1 MLCKMAAGV
10 VAVVVLAGVGAAAQ
24 EKKDAPKV
32 VVGTFE
38 SYKDDVLTLTV
49 DGKKQELKVPG
60 DTTVALTAG
69 KDQKKMIKAKDG
81 LKDVKKGSFTAV
93 TLSDG
98 KVLGVGVVVAA
109 LPKDK

>member
-1 MLCKMAAGV
+1 MLRKTAGAV
-10 VAVVVLAGVGAAAQ
+10 VAVVALSGVGVAQ
-24 EKKDAPKV
+24 DKKDAPKV

-60 DTTVALTAG
+60 DTTVAFTAG
-69 KDQKKMIKAKDG
+69 KDQKKVIKAKDG
-81 LKDVKKGSFTAV
+81 LKDVKQGSFTAV
-93 TLSDG
+93 TLTDG
-98 KVLGVGVVVAA
+98 KVLGVGVAVPA